1 MWIGAGRIC
10 VIEFDFIFLRVG
22 VLMIIMLIF
31 PAELSSKHLFSEYL
45 FIIIVG
51 LSGKLE
57 LEQTGTV

>member
-1 MWIGAGRIC
+1 
-10 VIEFDFIFLRVG
+10 
-22 VLMIIMLIF
+22 MIIMVIF
-31 PAELSSKHLFSEYL
+31 PAELSSTHLFSEYL

>member
-1 MWIGAGRIC
+1 
-10 VIEFDFIFLRVG
+10 
-22 VLMIIMLIF
+22 MIIMVIF